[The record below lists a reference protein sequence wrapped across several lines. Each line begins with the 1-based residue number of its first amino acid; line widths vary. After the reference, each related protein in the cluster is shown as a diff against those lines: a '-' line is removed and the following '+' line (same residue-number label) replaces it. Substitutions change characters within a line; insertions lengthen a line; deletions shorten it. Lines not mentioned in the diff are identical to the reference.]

1 MACNQNPIGTCSTA
15 EGFNT
20 TSSGPSS
27 HAEGFNTIA
36 SGNASHSEGGG
47 TLASG
52 ESAHAEG
59 IGSTASAPAAHAEGF
74 QSFASGNASHAE
86 GGSCTASGSAAH
98 AEGQNTSAIANAAHA
113 EGFLTSATK
122 DSAHAEGAQTHANGE
137 SAHAEGVGTMANANG
152 AHAEGFNTVAS
163 KDVAHAEGTTTT
175 ASGVAAHA
183 EGAQTT
189 ASGNASHAEGIGTL
203 ANAEASHAE
212 GLNTSAGGFAGA
224 HIMGRNGTAQE
235 AYSWFIGNG
244 TSTSTP
250 GLGAKWL
257 ASTGNMHVDGA
268 FVPGGADYAELF
280 ETIDGK
286 PIEPGYF
293 VSVSGKKIRIA
304 ASADDYIMGVTS
316 ATPGIIGDSAE
327 MHWHGKFLTDKWGRK
342 QYQEVTL
349 STETDAAGRELLPER
364 TELHPVLNPNWD
376 SKKEYVSR
384 LKRQEWVAVGLL
396 GKLLVR
402 DDGTCEVDSYCRPNH
417 QGIATKASSGYPV
430 LERTDEGQILI
441 LFR

>member
-1 MACNQNPIGTCSTA
+1 MPCNQNQTGTCSTA

-27 HAEGFNTIA
+27 HAEGTN
-36 SGNASHSEGGG
+36 SV
-47 TLASG
+47 
-52 ESAHAEG
+52 
-59 IGSTASAPAAHAEGF
+59 
-74 QSFASGNASHAE
+74 ASGNASHAE
-86 GGSCTASGSAAH
+86 GGNTHADGEASHSEGIGSIASSPAAHAEGYQTKASGNASHAEGGNTIASGSAAH
-98 AEGQNTSAIANAAHA
+98 AEGQDTKAIANAAHA
-113 EGFLTSATK
+113 EGYQTAATK
-122 DSAHAEGAQTHANGE
+122 DSAHAEGALTQATAE
-137 SAHAEGVGTMANANG
+137 SAHAEGVSTIASGNG
-152 AHAEGFNTVAS
+152 SHAEGYATIAN
-163 KDVAHAEGTTTT
+163 KDAAHAEGTTTT

-183 EGAQTT
+183 EGSQTT

-203 ANAEASHAE
+203 ANGESSHAE

-244 TSTSTP
+244 TSSNAH

-293 VSVSGKKIRIA
+293 VSVVRKKIRY
-304 ASADDYIMGVTS
+304 SSSDDDYIVGITS
-316 ATPGIIGDSAE
+316 ATPGIIGDSGE
-327 MHWHGKFLTDKWGRK
+327 MHWQKKYLTDKWGRV
-342 QYQEVTL
+342 QYREVTL
-349 STETDAAGRELLPER
+349 SVHTDDSERGLIPGR

-376 SKKEYVSR
+376 PQQEYVPR
-384 LKRQEWVAVGLL
+384 LKRPEWVAVGLL

-402 DDGTCEVDSYCRPNH
+402 DDGTCEPNSYCRPNH
-417 QGIATKASSGYPV
+417 AGIATRASSGYRV
-430 LERTDEGQILI
+430 LERTDEDQILV

>member
-1 MACNQNPIGTCSTA
+1 MACNQNPTGTCSTA

-27 HAEGFNTIA
+27 HAEGFNTTA
-36 SGNASHSEGGG
+36 SGNAAHSEGGS

-52 ESAHAEG
+52 EGSHAEG
-59 IGSTASAPAAHAEGF
+59 IGCTANAPAAHAEGVNNI
-74 QSFASGNASHAE
+74 ASGNASHAE

-113 EGFLTSATK
+113 EGFQTSATK
-122 DSAHAEGAQTHANGE
+122 DSAHAEGAQTQANGE
-137 SAHAEGVGTMANANG
+137 SAHAEGVGTMANADG
-152 AHAEGFNTVAS
+152 SHAEGFLTVAS
-163 KDVAHAEGTTTT
+163 NDVAHAEGTTTT

-189 ASGNASHAEGIGTL
+189 ASGNASHSEGFGTL
-203 ANAEASHAE
+203 ANAEAAHAE

-235 AYSWFIGNG
+235 SYSWFIGNG
-244 TSTSTP
+244 TSAVAR

-280 ETIDGK
+280 ETIDGMS
-286 PIEPGYF
+286 IEPGYF
-293 VSVSGKKIRIA
+293 VSISGKKIRAA
-304 ASADDYIMGVTS
+304 ASADDYIVGITN

-327 MHWHGKFLTDKWGRK
+327 MHWQGKFLTDKWGRK
-342 QYQEVTL
+342 QYREVTL
-349 STETDAAGRELLPER
+349 SAKTDAAGRELLPER
-364 TELHPVLNPNWD
+364 TELHPVLNPMWD
-376 SKKEYVSR
+376 PKQEYVPR
-384 LKRQEWVAVGLL
+384 LKRSEWVVVGLL

-402 DDGTCEVDSYCRPNH
+402 DDGTCEVDSYCQPNH
-417 QGIATKASSGYPV
+417 DGIATKASSGYRV
-430 LERTDEGQILI
+430 LERKDDDQILI

>member
-1 MACNQNPIGTCSTA
+1 MACNQNPSGTCSTS

-27 HAEGFNTIA
+27 HAEGSNTTA
-36 SGNASHSEGGG
+36 SGNASHAEGGS

-52 ESAHAEG
+52 EGSHAEG
-59 IGSTASAPAAHAEGF
+59 IGTTASAPAAHAEGF
-74 QSFASGNASHAE
+74 NSIANGNAAHAE

-98 AEGQNTSAIANAAHA
+98 AEGQNTSAGGNAAHA
-113 EGFLTSATK
+113 EGFQTTATK
-122 DSAHAEGAQTHANGE
+122 DSAHAEGALTQATAE
-137 SAHAEGVGTMANANG
+137 SAHAEGVSTIASANA
-152 AHAEGFNTVAS
+152 AHAEGFSTVAN
-163 KDVAHAEGTTTT
+163 KDAAHAEGTTTT

-203 ANAEASHAE
+203 ANAESSHAE

-224 HIMGRNGTAQE
+224 HIMGRNGTATE

-244 TSTSTP
+244 TSTGAP

-257 ASTGNMHVDGA
+257 ASSGNMFVDGA

-280 ETIDGK
+280 ETTDGM

-293 VSVSGKKIRIA
+293 VAGSGKKVRIA
-304 ASADDYIMGVTS
+304 ASEDDYIVGITS
-316 ATPGIIGDSAE
+316 ATPAIIGDSGE
-327 MHWHGKFLTDKWGRK
+327 MHWQGKYVTDSWGRV
-342 QYQEVTL
+342 QFHEVRL
-349 STETDAAGRELLPER
+349 SAEIDATGKEWMPAR
-364 TELHPVLNPNWD
+364 TEMQPVLNPRWNPQQA
-376 SKKEYVSR
+376 YMPR
-384 LKRQEWVAVGLL
+384 LKRPEWVAVGLL

-402 DDGTCEVDSYCRPNH
+402 DDGTCEVDSYCKPNRD
-417 QGIATKASSGYPV
+417 GIATKTGSGYRV
-430 LERTDEGQILI
+430 LERTGDNQILI